1 MVLNRRIVSIRA
13 GSIPDM
19 RIKVKINQENKW
31 DMKVD
36 VYVFDFVLAQDIYDQ
51 VSLCVYD

>member
-1 MVLNRRIVSIRA
+1 
-13 GSIPDM
+13 M

-36 VYVFDFVLAQDIYDQ
+36 VHALDFEVVQDIHEQ